1 MRIYI
6 EAADDIDD
14 VAARAK
20 TSGVVLQS
28 EPHDT
33 DWGSRAFEVMEPSG
47 FMLTIASRS
56 TT

>member
-1 MRIYI
+1 
-6 EAADDIDD
+6 